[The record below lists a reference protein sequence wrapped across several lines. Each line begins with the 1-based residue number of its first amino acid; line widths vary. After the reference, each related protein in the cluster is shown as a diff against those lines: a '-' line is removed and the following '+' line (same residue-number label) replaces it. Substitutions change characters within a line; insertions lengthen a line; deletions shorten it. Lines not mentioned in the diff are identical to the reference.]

1 MGLLWDIR
9 IDHRHLARNPSPHP
23 EMIALFTSHPRMAI
37 AASMLVVAAGAAW
50 WIWHL
55 RKKRFQLFRPPGQG
69 EPEPGEQKG
78 GTSMPGDNSGGPQ
91 PNTREEE
98 AGRPGERDH
107 SETENQLLL
116 LNELA
121 ASCGTPSARELLR
134 DIANRI
140 IEEGSRFDESTP
152 LAFIEE
158 LVDRIDDLNL
168 LRAGAL
174 QGEVSRIDQF
184 TARLRNLLETC
195 GVELVHSESWDPSI
209 QRALSKTP
217 KDGIDRPEIA
227 SFGSTGISRHN
238 KVIRKQEVLLAIPT
252 VKNTQ
257 L

>member
-1 MGLLWDIR
+1 
-9 IDHRHLARNPSPHP
+9 
-23 EMIALFTSHPRMAI
+23 MIALFTSYSRMAI
-37 AASMLVVAAGAAW
+37 AASMLVVAVGATW
-50 WIWHL
+50 WIWRI
-55 RKKRFQLFRPPGQG
+55 RKTLFNLFRPPGHG
-69 EPEPGEQKG
+69 ESVPGEKTA
-78 GTSMPGDNSGGPQ
+78 GTSMRGDNSCEPQ
-91 PNTREEE
+91 PNTREGES
-98 AGRPGERDH
+98 GHPGEPSEPDD

-174 QGEVSRIDQF
+174 QGDVSRVDQF
-184 TARLRNLLETC
+184 TATLRNLLETC
-195 GVELVHSESWDPSI
+195 GVELLHSESWDPSI

-217 KDGIDRPEIA
+217 KEGIDRPEIA

-238 KVIRKQEVLLAIPT
+238 KLIRKQEVLLAVPT
-252 VKNTQ
+252 ERTT
-257 L
+257 